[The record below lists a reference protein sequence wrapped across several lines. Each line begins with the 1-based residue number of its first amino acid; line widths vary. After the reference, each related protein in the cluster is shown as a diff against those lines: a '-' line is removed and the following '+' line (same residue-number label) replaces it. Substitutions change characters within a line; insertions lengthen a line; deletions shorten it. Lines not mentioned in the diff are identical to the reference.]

1 MCDSIPGLMSLCDDL
16 DYKTGRCSLQPAQL
30 VASAAFIKKKQKKT
44 FEPALHVVHGGRIER
59 GLLQGETE
67 RWEKEKAG
75 CFHRSRLKN
84 FKERQRGSEN
94 NVVASVLFVDEAD
107 DSHLHLQL
115 TSP

>member
-1 MCDSIPGLMSLCDDL
+1 MCDFIPGLMSLCDDL

-30 VASAAFIKKKQKKT
+30 VASAAFIKKNT
-44 FEPALHVVHGGRIER
+44 LEPALHVVHGGRIER
-59 GLLQGETE
+59 DLLQGETE
-67 RWEKEKAG
+67 RSEKEKAG

-84 FKERQRGSEN
+84 FKERQRGSGN